1 MSDKSKL
8 GFNINPKN
16 YDELNSTDNLITS
29 GSDSGWLG
37 KKLQGDDSNDLDLSK
52 INPLFDKELYEKYR
66 PGVNTNDGSVN
77 QDIWGYKCFNSPV
90 SFRNG
95 IYGDTYSI
103 KSIEGIEDSII
114 HKYTYNGVSTAVND
128 KSHIADKDARD
139 NVRYSYNITKEL
151 LTAQEK
157 SYIASAYTGKLR
169 RELNSAVRPTYDL
182 FEKEPRV
189 YGSSIEN
196 ETSVS
201 GDVRT
206 DCFWLYTYCNPDNT
220 RLNIYNG
227 INAYSSN
234 APTQYI
240 NERNEINIA
249 STIFNDDNAGT
260 TQDTEH
266 AYSESRV
273 TVGTNCK
280 EDIVIKDYTSAYGN
294 CIRMY
299 STNGRYRNTEYIN
312 DNISSI
318 IITPEIINTSI
329 DNKIIA
335 IDYHTSKL
343 TGDDYNYS
351 IPFIDVTFDY
361 TKVTDDLANLIL
373 FQINSLLNIQDA
385 AVSNTEDYAPS
396 INVYGIFKDANSD
409 IIKYRGTQITPTSIT
424 VNAIQF
430 NQLTAGETFISN
442 IHNKLVPVEYIFK
455 QNDNDETGIN
465 TYGLKLLGCDSKFK
479 TSFIC
484 DYLEVSKSIKCSNI
498 VGIASAAEKLVYV
511 NPTNNAE
518 TELLTV
524 SNENLILPRENNTI
538 NLGRAD
544 NRFGTIYG
552 DLNGTAV
559 LAEHAGTAEQATKD
573 QDGNI
578 IKSSYLNILD
588 FGRNDIESYNAIIGR
603 GERIF
608 FFNEKYFDTNNT
620 IPPIHKSYSSIGT
633 SGTYETECFNLNISK
648 TLGVNT
654 GNPDEDI
661 IRTKK
666 CCVSYELKFDSE
678 TAIADF
684 SIYPKTFTSDTIE
697 SVDSMNI
704 GAPDAPWDN
713 LYCKNFPTIHNTLVG
728 HGVSENGSLQ
738 TSIGC
743 IRLLCVKVPGM
754 HTINKQIR
762 PGIAIRDGKIT
773 IDSNEYPV
781 YLAGFAAE
789 NQQNNIQVSP
799 ISDSVVADSWYSLS
813 GIFLVNNSG
822 YGKYIPI
829 LAIRSY

>member
-8 GFNINPKN
+8 GFNINPNN

-37 KKLQGDDSNDLDLSK
+37 KKLQGDNSNDLDLSK

-77 QDIWGYKCFNSPV
+77 QDIWGFKCFNSPV

-114 HKYTYNGVSTAVND
+114 HKSTYNGVSTAVND
-128 KSHIADKDARD
+128 KNHVADKDARD
-139 NVRYSYNITKEL
+139 NVRYSYNLTNEL
-151 LTAQEK
+151 LTVQEK
-157 SYIASAYTGKLR
+157 SYIASTYTGKLR
-169 RELNSAVRPTYDL
+169 RALNSAVRPTYDI

-220 RLNIYNG
+220 KLNIYNG
-227 INAYSSN
+227 INVYSSN

-249 STIFNDDNAGT
+249 STIFNDDNTGT
-260 TQDTEH
+260 AQDTEH

-273 TVGTNCK
+273 TVGVNCK
-280 EDIVIKDYTSAYGN
+280 EDIVIKDHTSASGN

-299 STNGRYRNTEYIN
+299 STNGRYHNAEYIN

-361 TKVTDDLANLIL
+361 TKVTDDLADLML

-385 AVSNTEDYAPS
+385 TVSNAEDHAPS

-524 SNENLILPRENNTI
+524 SNENVILPRGNKTI
-538 NLGRAD
+538 QLGRAD
-544 NRFGTIYG
+544 NRFDTIYG

-559 LAEHAGTAEQATKD
+559 LADHAATAEQATKD

-588 FGRNDIESYNAIIGR
+588 FGRNDIESYNAIIG
-603 GERIF
+603 
-608 FFNEKYFDTNNT
+608 NEKEGLLFLKERYFDYNSA
-620 IPPIHKSYSSIGT
+620 IPPINKSYASIKCAFTDTLT
-633 SGTYETECFNLNISK
+633 SYKTIISWSNEAEDNPITKLCHVDYNLAYNY
-648 TLGVNT
+648 T
-654 GNPDEDI
+654 
-661 IRTKK
+661 TKK
-666 CCVSYELKFDSE
+666 HSFYFMPNGVASD
-678 TAIADF
+678 D
-684 SIYPKTFTSDTIE
+684 PKYVE
-697 SVDSMNI
+697 SMNI

-713 LYCKNFPTIHNTLVG
+713 IYCKNFPTIHNTLIG
-728 HGVSENGSLQ
+728 HGVSDSGSLQ

-743 IRLLCVKVPGM
+743 IRLLCVEVPPAPSEVN
-754 HTINKQIR
+754 NKIL

-781 YLAGFAAE
+781 YLAGFAVE
-789 NQQNNIQVSP
+789 DQSNNIQVKP
-799 ISDSVVADSWYSLS
+799 ISDSVVADSWCSLS
-813 GIFLVNNSG
+813 GIFLVNNTEN
-822 YGKYIPI
+822 YGFKYIPI

>member
-8 GFNINPKN
+8 GFNINPN
-16 YDELNSTDNLITS
+16 SYDELNSTDNLITS

-37 KKLQGDDSNDLDLSK
+37 KKLQGDDNNDLDLSK
-52 INPLFDKELYEKYR
+52 INPIFDKELYEKYR

-77 QDIWGYKCFNSPV
+77 QDIWGFKCFNSPV

-114 HKYTYNGVSTAVND
+114 HKSTYNGVSTAVND
-128 KSHIADKDARD
+128 KSHVADKDARD
-139 NVRYSYNITKEL
+139 NVRYSYNLTNEL

-157 SYIASAYTGKLR
+157 SYIASTYTGKLR
-169 RELNSAVRPTYDL
+169 RALNSAVRPTYDL

-201 GDVRT
+201 GDVIT
-206 DCFWLYTYCNPDNT
+206 DCFWLYTYCNPNNT
-220 RLNIYNG
+220 KLNIYNG
-227 INAYSSN
+227 INVYSSN
-234 APTQYI
+234 ASTQYI

-249 STIFNDDNAGT
+249 STIFNDDNTGT
-260 TQDTEH
+260 AQDIENT
-266 AYSESRV
+266 YSESRV
-273 TVGTNCK
+273 TVGANCK
-280 EDIVIKDYTSAYGN
+280 EDIVIKDHTSVSGN

-299 STNGRYRNTEYIN
+299 STNGRYRNTEYTN

-318 IITPEIINTSI
+318 IITPEIINTSV

-361 TKVTDDLANLIL
+361 TKVTDDPANLIL

-385 AVSNTEDYAPS
+385 TTSNTEDLAPS
-396 INVYGIFKDANSD
+396 INVYGIFKTANSD

-430 NQLTAGETFISN
+430 NQLTFGETFISN

-524 SNENLILPRENNTI
+524 SNENLILPRGNKTI
-538 NLGRAD
+538 KLGSTD
-544 NRFGTIYG
+544 NRFDTIYG

-559 LAEHAGTAEQATKD
+559 IAEHAGTAEQATKD

-588 FGRNDIESYNAIIGR
+588 FGRNDIESYNAIIGN
-603 GERIF
+603 EKDKLLF
-608 FFNEKYFDTNNT
+608 LKEKYFSTNAD
-620 IPPIHKSYSSIGT
+620 IPPKNKSYASIKCSFTDTLT
-633 SGTYETECFNLNISK
+633 SYKTIISWSNEAEDKPITKLCHVDYNLAYNY
-648 TLGVNT
+648 T
-654 GNPDEDI
+654 
-661 IRTKK
+661 TKK
-666 CCVSYELKFDSE
+666 HRFYFMPNGVASD
-678 TAIADF
+678 D
-684 SIYPKTFTSDTIE
+684 PKYVE
-697 SVDSMNI
+697 SMNI
-704 GAPDAPWDN
+704 GAPNAPWDN
-713 LYCKNFPTIHNTLVG
+713 LYCKNFPTIAGTTDTTSVG
-728 HGVSENGSLQ
+728 N
-738 TSIGC
+738 
-743 IRLLCVKVPGM
+743 IRLLAIKSPYIPDTDIYK
-754 HTINKQIR
+754 TIGHGSEIQSPIM
-762 PGIAIRDGKIT
+762 IDGKEFNIYVARLGT
-773 IDSNEYPV
+773 VVENGANIIKLMGDIGGV
-781 YLAGFAAE
+781 AAE
-789 NQQNNIQVSP
+789 GVTVKGKWRLLS
-799 ISDSVVADSWYSLS
+799 SVYITNDRA
-813 GIFLVNNSG
+813 GIM
-822 YGKYIPI
+822 YTPA
-829 LAIRSY
+829 LAMRVE